1 MIDQQTK
8 LILAL
13 YQVDNLTKLTEDN
26 EYKQFLYC
34 KLSSVKCELERQLT
48 NLTHQSKIKEQTT
61 EDDD

>member
-1 MIDQQTK
+1 MDQQTK

-48 NLTHQSKIKEQTT
+48 NLVNQSKIKE
-61 EDDD
+61 